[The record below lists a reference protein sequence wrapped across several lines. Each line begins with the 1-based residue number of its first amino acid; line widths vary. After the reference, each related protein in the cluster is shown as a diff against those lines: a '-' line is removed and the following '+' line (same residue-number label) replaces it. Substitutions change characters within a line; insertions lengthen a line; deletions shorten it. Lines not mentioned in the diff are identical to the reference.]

1 MKKLKA
7 HHDGQ
12 DEDDFSSRQAA
23 FQQEKEVQLFTTRQ
37 VSALFHSGIEP
48 YPPIA

>member
-12 DEDDFSSRQAA
+12 DEDDSAA
-23 FQQEKEVQLFTTRQ
+23 DRLHFNKRKEVQLFTTRQ

-48 YPPIA
+48 YP

>member
-12 DEDDFSSRQAA
+12 DEDDFSSRQSA
-23 FQQEKEVQLFTTRQ
+23 FQQEVQLFTTRQ